1 MRIIIGVV
9 RLLSA
14 VVLLSQMAVAQTG
27 PFQGGWTLQAGAS
40 ALNFQSVK
48 NVTKVETSGFA
59 TFSGTIDESGAV
71 RIAVL
76 LDSIDTK
83 VDLRNVR
90 MRFLMFE
97 TFQFPEAV
105 ITAQLDPAALADL
118 PQIRR
123 KQIPLTYSVTMH
135 GVSKTFDT
143 VVTATLLTDDLV
155 AVSSGTPI
163 SVAADDFGMSGG
175 VQKLEEAANVAI
187 IPSATVS
194 FDFMFARNVG
204 GAAPVVAAV
213 EPAPVALE
221 AAGDFDLE
229 ACKGRFEILSRANSI
244 VFTSGSAKV
253 DPQSV
258 PFLDQLVDIVTRCPG
273 LTVEVSGHTDS
284 DGRKSWNQTLSEQR
298 AAAVSAYLAG
308 KGIDTAR
315 VVSVGYGPD
324 KPVFPNDSLENKAR
338 NLRIEFAVVNG

>member
-1 MRIIIGVV
+1 MMAA
-9 RLLSA
+9 LLA
-14 VVLLSQMAVAQTG
+14 LSQMAAGQTG
-27 PFQGGWTLQAGAS
+27 PFQGGWTLQSGAS

-48 NVTKVETSGFA
+48 NVTKVESSGFA
-59 TFSGTIDESGAV
+59 TFSGTLDESGGL

-105 ITAQLDPAALADL
+105 ITAQIDPAVLADL

-123 KQIPLTYSVTMH
+123 KQIPLSYNLTMH

-163 SVAADDFGMSGG
+163 SVAADDFGMTGG
-175 VQKLEEAANVAI
+175 VKKLEEAANVTI

-194 FDFMFARNVG
+194 FDFMFARNVE
-204 GAAPVVAAV
+204 GAAPVVASV
-213 EPAPVALE
+213 DPAPVALE
-221 AAGDFDLE
+221 AVGNFDLE

-244 VFTSGSAKV
+244 FFATGSATV

-258 PFLDQLVDIVTRCPG
+258 PFLDQLVDIVSRCPG
-273 LTVEVSGHTDS
+273 MTIEVSGHTDS
-284 DGRKSWNQTLSEQR
+284 VGRKSWNQTLSEQR
-298 AAAVSAYLAG
+298 AAAVTAHLVG
-308 KGIDTAR
+308 KGIDKSR
-315 VVSVGYGPD
+315 VVAVGFGPD
-324 KPVFPNDSLENKAR
+324 RPVFPNDTAENKAR
-338 NLRIEFAVVNG
+338 NRRIEFAVVNG